1 MQESNITTENIM
13 SSTMSTTNTS
23 LYTTMFLDE
32 RVALIPHEL
41 DLAATSTDGIRE
53 LLESK
58 LREKHEGRC
67 NANGYVRPGSI
78 KMLGRSMGAAE
89 NGRFTGNMI
98 FDCKISCEVLY
109 PVAGAEMDVRVI
121 KVNKMGAYAVYEEAV
136 RVLLPRDLH
145 IGNVEFDA
153 IREGQTIRVT
163 IDRSRFQTMD
173 PYIMAV
179 GRLVAEDMPSAV
191 VGAQTTAPTNI
202 RMELEETVGVEEQV
216 DSAVDSAV

>member
-1 MQESNITTENIM
+1 MAVPAP
-13 SSTMSTTNTS
+13 TS
-23 LYTTMFLDE
+23 MYTTMFIDE
-32 RVALIPHEL
+32 RIALVPTEL
-41 DLAATSTDGIRE
+41 NIVTSVDGIRE

-78 KMLGRSMGAAE
+78 KLLGRSMGAAE

-109 PVAGAEMDVRVI
+109 PVTGAEMDVRVI
-121 KVNKMGAYAVYEEAV
+121 KVNKMGAYAVYEEAI

-145 IGNVEFDA
+145 VGNTEFDG
-153 IREGQTIRVT
+153 IREGQTIRVVL
-163 IDRSRFQTMD
+163 DRSRFQTMD

-179 GRLVAEDMPSAV
+179 GHLVGGDESFVGV
-191 VGAQTTAPTNI
+191 VGVVGEEASEAAAEEAAEEAP
-202 RMELEETVGVEEQV
+202 EGEEE
-216 DSAVDSAV
+216 D

>member
-1 MQESNITTENIM
+1 MSTITSNI
-13 SSTMSTTNTS
+13 S

-32 RVALIPHEL
+32 RVALTPSEL
-41 DLAATSTDGIRE
+41 DLGANSTDGIRE

-121 KVNKMGAYAVYEEAV
+121 KVNKMGAYAVYDEAV

-145 IGNVEFDA
+145 IGSLEFDA
-153 IREGQTIRVT
+153 VREGQTIRVVL
-163 IDRSRFQTMD
+163 DRSRFQTMD

-179 GRLVAEDMPSAV
+179 GRLVAEDMPRDRI
-191 VGAQTTAPTNI
+191 G
-202 RMELEETVGVEEQV
+202 MEMEEIVGVAGEREEEA
-216 DSAVDSAV
+216 AVEEEEEEEAAV

>member
-1 MQESNITTENIM
+1 MTSHSVAMKEIHHHHRE
-13 SSTMSTTNTS
+13 TMDTPNTS
-23 LYTTMFLDE
+23 NPHNVSMYTTIFMDE
-32 RVALIPHEL
+32 RISLNPSEL
-41 DLAATSTDGIRE
+41 DLGTNSIDGIRD

-78 KMLGRSMGAAE
+78 KILGRSMGAAE

-109 PVAGAEMDVRVI
+109 PVAGSEMDVRVI

-145 IGNVEFDA
+145 IGSVEFDA
-153 IREGQTIRVT
+153 VREGQMIRVT
-163 IDRSRFQTMD
+163 VERSRFQTMD

-179 GRLVAEDMPSAV
+179 GRLIAEDTSHDLSNRIEVQKEMEDV
-191 VGAQTTAPTNI
+191 VGD
-202 RMELEETVGVEEQV
+202 EETE
-216 DSAVDSAV
+216 

>member
-1 MQESNITTENIM
+1 MLEIQHHHREDIM
-13 SSTMSTTNTS
+13 STNTT
-23 LYTTMFLDE
+23 LYTNMLIDE
-32 RVALIPHEL
+32 RVCLVPSEL
-41 DLAATSTDGIRE
+41 DLGANSTDGIRE

-78 KMLGRSMGAAE
+78 KILGRSMGAAE

-145 IGNVEFDA
+145 IGNVEFDG
-153 IREGQTIRVT
+153 IREGQTIRVVL
-163 IDRSRFQTMD
+163 DRSRFQTMD

-179 GRLVAEDMPSAV
+179 GRLVAEDMPRDRI
-191 VGAQTTAPTNI
+191 G
-202 RMELEETVGVEEQV
+202 MEEIVGVAEGAAEEAAEEEEV
-216 DSAVDSAV
+216 EEEEVEEEEA